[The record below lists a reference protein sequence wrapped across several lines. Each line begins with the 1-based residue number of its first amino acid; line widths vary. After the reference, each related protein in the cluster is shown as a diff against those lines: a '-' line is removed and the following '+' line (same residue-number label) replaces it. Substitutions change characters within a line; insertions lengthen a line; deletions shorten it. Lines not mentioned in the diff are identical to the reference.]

1 MISLDDI
8 GAAAG
13 RIRSIAH
20 RTPVVTSA
28 TFDRLTGLQTFF
40 KCENLQRGG
49 AFKIRGA
56 ANLILSLDAGQ
67 LSKGVVSFSSGNHA
81 QATAIAARH
90 AGASATIVMPHDAPR
105 SKVEATKG
113 YGAKVIIYDRFKEDR
128 VAIGKKI
135 AADTGAALIPPYDH
149 PMIMAGQGTCA
160 AEFLE
165 DCPNLD
171 ALVVCIGG
179 GGLISGCA
187 TAAKALKPGI
197 RVFGVEPADSNDTL
211 LSLRAGHRVEVP
223 LPKTIADGLRAQSP
237 GEHTFPVI
245 QNLVEDVLIVSDD
258 EIREAMRFFFTRMKL
273 VVEPSGA
280 VAAAAVLAGKLPQHI
295 KSPGI
300 IISGGNVDLGVIASL
315 A

>member
-1 MISLDDI
+1 MITLDDI
-8 GAAAG
+8 AAAAK
-13 RIRSIAH
+13 RIQGVAH

-28 TFDRLTGLQTFF
+28 TFNRVTGRNAFF
-40 KCENLQRGG
+40 KGENLQRGG

-56 ANLILSLDAGQ
+56 ANLILSLSRDQ
-67 LSKGVVSFSSGNHA
+67 LDKGVVSFSSGNHA

-90 AGASATIVMPHDAPR
+90 AGAAATIVMPNDAPR
-105 SKVEATKG
+105 SKIEATRG
-113 YGAKVIIYDRFKEDR
+113 YGANVIIYDRFKEDR
-128 VAIGKKI
+128 VAIGKRI
-135 AADTGAALIPPYDH
+135 AAETGAALVPPYDH

-165 DCPNLD
+165 DCAELD

-187 TAAKALKPGI
+187 TAAKALRPDLRI
-197 RVFGVEPADSNDTL
+197 FGVEPADSNDTL
-211 LSLRAGHRVEVP
+211 LSLRAGRRAEVP

-237 GEHTFPVI
+237 GEFTFPVI
-245 QNLVEDVLIVSDD
+245 QKYVEDVLIVSDD
-258 EIREAMRFFFTRMKL
+258 EIRDAMRFFLTRMKL

-280 VAAAAVLAGKLPQHI
+280 VAAAAVLAEKLPKEI

-300 IISGGNVDLGVIASL
+300 IISGGNVDLGLIASL

>member
-1 MISLDDI
+1 MITIDDI

-13 RIRSIAH
+13 RIRGIAH

-28 TFDRLTGLQTFF
+28 TFNRLTGRKAYF

-56 ANLILSLDAGQ
+56 ANMILSLTPEQ
-67 LSKGVVSFSSGNHA
+67 LAKGVVSFSSGNHA
-81 QATAIAARH
+81 QATAIAAKH
-90 AGASATIVMPHDAPR
+90 AGSTATIVMPGDAPR
-105 SKVEATKG
+105 SKIEATRG
-113 YGAKVIIYDRFKEDR
+113 YGANVILYDRFKENR
-128 VAIGKKI
+128 VAIGKRI
-135 AADTGAALIPPYDH
+135 TEETGAALVPPFDH
-149 PMIMAGQGTCA
+149 PLIMAGQGTCA

-165 DCPNLD
+165 EAPHID
-171 ALVVCIGG
+171 ALIVCIGG

-187 TAAKALKPGI
+187 TAAKALRPQI

-223 LPKTIADGLRAQSP
+223 LPQTIADGLRAQSP

-245 QNLVEDVLIVSDD
+245 QKHVEDVLIVSDD
-258 EIREAMRFFFTRMKL
+258 EIREAMRFFLTRMKQ

-280 VAAAAVLAGKLPQHI
+280 VAAAAVLAGKLPKEI

-300 IISGGNVDLGVIASL
+300 IISGGNVDLSLLASL

>member
-1 MISLDDI
+1 MITLDDV

-13 RIRSIAH
+13 RIRGIAH
-20 RTPVVTSA
+20 HTPVVTSA
-28 TFDRLTGLQTFF
+28 TFNRHTGLDAYF

-56 ANLILSLDAGQ
+56 ANLVLSLSQEQ
-67 LSKGVVSFSSGNHA
+67 LSKGVVAFSSGNHA
-81 QATAIAARH
+81 QATAIAAKH
-90 AGASATIVMPHDAPR
+90 AGASSTIVMPHDAPQ
-105 SKVEATKG
+105 SKVGATKG
-113 YGAKVIIYDRFKEDR
+113 YGAKVVIYDRFREDR
-128 VAIGKKI
+128 VAIGKRI
-135 AADTGAALIPPYDH
+135 AAETGAALIPPFDH

-165 DCPNLD
+165 ECPHID

-187 TAAKALKPGI
+187 MAAKALKPSI
-197 RVFGVEPADSNDTL
+197 RVFGVEPADGNDTL

-223 LPKTIADGLRAQSP
+223 VPRTIADGLRAQSP
-237 GEHTFPVI
+237 GEYTFPVI
-245 QNLVEDVLIVSDD
+245 QKYVEDVLIVSDE
-258 EIREAMRFFFTRMKL
+258 EIREAMRFFLTRMKQ

-280 VAAAAVLAGKLPQHI
+280 AATAAVLTGKLPQEI

-300 IISGGNVDLGVIASL
+300 IVSGGNVDLSFLASL